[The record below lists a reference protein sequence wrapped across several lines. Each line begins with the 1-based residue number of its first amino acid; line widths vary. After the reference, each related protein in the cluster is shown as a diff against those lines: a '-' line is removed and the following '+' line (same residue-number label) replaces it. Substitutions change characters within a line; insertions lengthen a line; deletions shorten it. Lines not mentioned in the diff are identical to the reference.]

1 MPLVGEV
8 PAPPAKTRTPARSAT
23 PKKLADQKPV
33 DTTKKEARVATL
45 TGYSEI
51 LQAGLL
57 MFGQFAD
64 AETLDLHGAPFL
76 AAVADMGDHHE
87 AFGAS
92 LDKADALGPYM
103 ALAVAAIPMVM
114 QFMANHGR
122 IDASKISFGGIVPPD
137 QLMHRRQAK
146 LMEAQ
151 AEMIRAERLAQ
162 EKAHRAQAEL
172 QQEIEAFQALKSQ
185 REPAGV

>member
-1 MPLVGEV
+1 MPLVGSV
-8 PAPPAKTRTPARSAT
+8 PPPPVKTPRTTTPRAP
-23 PKKLADQKPV
+23 KLADKKPL
-33 DTTKKEARVATL
+33 DTSVKEKRVATL

-103 ALAVAAIPMVM
+103 ALAVAAIPMAM

-122 IDASKISFGGIVPPD
+122 IDASKVSFGGIVPPD

-146 LMEAQ
+146 LMQAQ

-162 EKAHRAQAEL
+162 EHARHAQEEL
-172 QQEIEAFQALKSQ
+172 QQEINAFQQLKQES
-185 REPAGV
+185 AASV